1 LLRETLDTGLFRS
14 FGPHRIGFSHQTYSE
29 FLAAQYLIDHDLG
42 TGEILSLIL
51 SQDGSRKVV
60 PQLRETAAWLAVM
73 VPEVCKAILSTDPAS
88 ILACDMDLVS
98 DLDRRVLVC
107 QVLQL
112 FDRGELFDIQLLAG
126 QEVSSKVHVPITTF
140 RANVRVAD
148 HTDIPPE

>member
-1 LLRETLDTGLFRS
+1 MLRETLDTGLFRS
-14 FGPHRIGFSHQTYSE
+14 FEPHRIGFSHQTYSE

-88 ILACDMDLVS
+88 ILACDMIWSQTWIGACLSVRYCS
-98 DLDRRVLVC
+98 YSIAGSFSTSSFW
-107 QVLQL
+107 Q
-112 FDRGELFDIQLLAG
+112 G

-148 HTDIPPE
+148 HTDITPE

>member
-1 LLRETLDTGLFRS
+1 M
-14 FGPHRIGFSHQTYSE
+14 
-29 FLAAQYLIDHDLG
+29 
-42 TGEILSLIL
+42 
-51 SQDGSRKVV
+51 V

-112 FDRGELFDIQLLAG
+112 FDRGELFDIQLLARAG
-126 QEVSSKVHVPITTF
+126 GIQQGARSHNDVSSQCTSG
-140 RANVRVAD
+140 
-148 HTDIPPE
+148 